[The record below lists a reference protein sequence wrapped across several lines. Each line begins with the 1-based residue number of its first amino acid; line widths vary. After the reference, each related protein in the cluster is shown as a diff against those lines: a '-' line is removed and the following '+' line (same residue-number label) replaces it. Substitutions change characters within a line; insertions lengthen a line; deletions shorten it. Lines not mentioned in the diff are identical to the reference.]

1 LDIEAPL
8 KPFKGEGLKLCRIIV
23 QTLKHAITKSPFGGF
38 RGLQIKI
45 MNNRINKLFQEK
57 KGQVLSVY
65 FTAGYPNLEDTTPLI
80 QELVKNGVDLIEI
93 GMPFSDP
100 VADGPVIQHSS
111 LVALQSGMSIRKLF
125 EQLVDIRQSVD
136 IPLIL
141 MGYINPVLQYGVE
154 AFFQKCK
161 VIGIDG
167 LIIPDL
173 PMDVY
178 EAEFKSVFEAN
189 NLHNIFLITPQTSDE
204 RLRKI
209 DDVST
214 GFIYMVSSN
223 ATTGAKTS
231 VTDFQKQYFERV
243 NSFGLKNPRL
253 IGFGISNAETF
264 ANACQYAHGAII
276 GSAFVKALEGPRS
289 LEQKVSDFINSIVMK

>member
-1 LDIEAPL
+1 
-8 KPFKGEGLKLCRIIV
+8 
-23 QTLKHAITKSPFGGF
+23 
-38 RGLQIKI
+38 
-45 MNNRINKLFQEK
+45 MNNRINKLFQK
-57 KGQVLSVY
+57 KDKNILSVY
-65 FTAGYPNLEDTTPLI
+65 FTAGYPNLEDTVPMI

-111 LVALQSGMSIRKLF
+111 LIALQNGMSIRELF
-125 EQLVDIRQSVD
+125 EQLKDIRQTVD

-141 MGYINPVLQYGVE
+141 MGYINPVLQYGVP
-154 AFFQKCK
+154 AFCRKCK
-161 VIGIDG
+161 EIGIDG

-173 PMDVY
+173 PMDVF
-178 EAEFKSVFEAN
+178 EEEFKAVFEDSD
-189 NLHNIFLITPQTSDE
+189 LHNIFLITPQTSED

-223 ATTGAKTS
+223 STTGAKTS
-231 VTDFQKQYFERV
+231 VSDFQQEYFERV

-264 ANACQYAHGAII
+264 ANACEFASGAII
-276 GSAFVKALEGPRS
+276 GSAFVKALEGSES
-289 LEQKVSDFINSIVMK
+289 LDQKVSGFINSIATDL

>member
-1 LDIEAPL
+1 
-8 KPFKGEGLKLCRIIV
+8 
-23 QTLKHAITKSPFGGF
+23 
-38 RGLQIKI
+38 

-57 KGQVLSVY
+57 KEQVLSVY
-65 FTAGYPNLEDTTPLI
+65 FTAGYPNLEDTVPII
-80 QELVKNGVDLIEI
+80 QELVRNGVDLIEI

-111 LVALQSGMSIRKLF
+111 LIALQNGMSIRKLLD
-125 EQLVDIRQSVD
+125 QLKDIRKTID

-141 MGYINPVLQYGVE
+141 MGYINPVLQFGVE
-154 AFFQKCK
+154 AFCLKCK
-161 VIGIDG
+161 EVGIDG

-178 EAEFKSVFEAN
+178 QEEFKAVFEAS

-204 RLRKI
+204 RLRQI
-209 DDVST
+209 DEASS

-223 ATTGAKTS
+223 ATTGAKSS
-231 VTDFQKQYFERV
+231 VSDLQNEYFERI
-243 NSFGLKNPRL
+243 NSSGLKNPRM

-264 ANACQYAHGAII
+264 ANACKFANGAII
-276 GSAFVKALEGPRS
+276 GSAFVKALDGNGTIN
-289 LEQKVSDFINSIVMK
+289 QNVSDFINSIATKS

>member
-1 LDIEAPL
+1 
-8 KPFKGEGLKLCRIIV
+8 
-23 QTLKHAITKSPFGGF
+23 
-38 RGLQIKI
+38 

-57 KGQVLSVY
+57 KEQVLSVY
-65 FTAGYPNLEDTTPLI
+65 FTAGYPNLEDTVPVI

-111 LVALQSGMSIRKLF
+111 LVALQNGMSIRKLF
-125 EQLVDIRQSVD
+125 DQLKDIRKSVE

-141 MGYINPVLQYGVE
+141 MGYINPVLQYGLE
-154 AFFQKCK
+154 AFCKKCNE
-161 VIGIDG
+161 IGIDG

-173 PMDVY
+173 PLDVY
-178 EAEFKSVFEAN
+178 ETEFKPVFEAN

-209 DDVST
+209 DEVST

-223 ATTGAKTS
+223 STTGAKAS
-231 VTDFQKQYFERV
+231 VSNFQKQYFERV
-243 NSFGLKNPRL
+243 NSMALKNPRL

-264 ANACQYAHGAII
+264 RNACQYASGAII
-276 GSAFVKALEGPRS
+276 GSAFVKAMEGHNTI
-289 LEQKVSDFINSIVMK
+289 EQKVSGFINTIATKS

>member
-1 LDIEAPL
+1 
-8 KPFKGEGLKLCRIIV
+8 
-23 QTLKHAITKSPFGGF
+23 
-38 RGLQIKI
+38 
-45 MNNRINKLFQEK
+45 MNRINKLFQEK
-57 KGQVLSVY
+57 KGQILSVY
-65 FTAGYPNLEDTTPLI
+65 FTAGYPNLEDTVPMI

-111 LVALQSGMSIRKLF
+111 LIALQNGMSIRKLF
-125 EQLVDIRQSVD
+125 EQLEDIRRTVNIS
-136 IPLIL
+136 LIL
-141 MGYINPVLQYGVE
+141 MGYINPVLQFGVE
-154 AFFQKCK
+154 NFCQKCK
-161 VIGIDG
+161 EVGIDG

-178 EAEFKSVFEAN
+178 KEEFKTIFEVN

-204 RLRKI
+204 RLRVI
-209 DDVST
+209 DDISS

-223 ATTGAKTS
+223 STTGAKTS
-231 VTDFQKQYFERV
+231 VSEFQKHYFERV

-264 ANACQYAHGAII
+264 ANACQYANGAII
-276 GSAFVKALEGPRS
+276 GSAFVKALEGSEP
-289 LEQKVSDFINSIVMK
+289 LAQKISGFINSIATKS

>member
-1 LDIEAPL
+1 
-8 KPFKGEGLKLCRIIV
+8 
-23 QTLKHAITKSPFGGF
+23 
-38 RGLQIKI
+38 

-100 VADGPVIQHSS
+100 VTDGPVIQHSS
-111 LVALQSGMSIRKLF
+111 LISLQNGMSIRKLF
-125 EQLVDIRQSVD
+125 AQLKDIRQSVE

-154 AFFQKCK
+154 AFCRKCNE
-161 VIGIDG
+161 IGIDG

-178 EAEFKSVFEAN
+178 ETEFKSVFEAN

-209 DDVST
+209 DEVST

-223 ATTGAKTS
+223 STTGAKTS
-231 VTDFQKQYFERV
+231 VSDFQKLYFERV
-243 NSFGLKNPRL
+243 NSLSLKNRRL

-264 ANACQYAHGAII
+264 RNACQYASGAII
-276 GSAFVKALEGPRS
+276 GSAFVKALEGPNTI
-289 LEQKVSDFINSIVMK
+289 EQKVSAFINTIVTKS

>member
-1 LDIEAPL
+1 
-8 KPFKGEGLKLCRIIV
+8 
-23 QTLKHAITKSPFGGF
+23 
-38 RGLQIKI
+38 

-57 KGQVLSVY
+57 KERILSVY
-65 FTAGYPNLEDTTPLI
+65 FTAGYPKLEDTIPVI
-80 QELVKNGVDLIEI
+80 QELVKNGVDLVEI

-111 LVALQSGMSIRKLF
+111 LIALQNGMSIRKLF
-125 EQLVDIRQSVD
+125 DQLKDIRKSVN

-154 AFFQKCK
+154 AFCKKCK
-161 VIGIDG
+161 EVGIDG

-178 EAEFKSVFEAN
+178 IEEFQSIFEAN
-189 NLHNIFLITPQTSDE
+189 NLHNIFLITPQTSDQ
-204 RLRKI
+204 RLIVI
-209 DDVST
+209 DNISS

-223 ATTGAKTS
+223 STTGAKTNVS
-231 VTDFQKQYFERV
+231 EFQKQYFERI
-243 NSFGLKNPRL
+243 NSIRLKNPRL

-264 ANACQYAHGAII
+264 ENACQFASGAII
-276 GSAFVKALEGPRS
+276 GSAFVKALDGSAS
-289 LEQKVSDFINSIVMK
+289 LEEKVSGFINSIAFQS